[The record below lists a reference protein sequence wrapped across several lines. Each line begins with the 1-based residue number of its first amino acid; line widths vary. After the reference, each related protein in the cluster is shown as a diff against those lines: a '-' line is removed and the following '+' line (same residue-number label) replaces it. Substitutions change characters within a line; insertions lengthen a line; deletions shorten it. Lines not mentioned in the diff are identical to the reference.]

1 MALGDHYFER
11 IKASNDTYMVSPYAV
26 EPKLDIAALG
36 AVDGQLGLFNE
47 CRAFEDFCRATNRS
61 RCQQMTFRS
70 RRTSPYSR

>member
-36 AVDGQLGLFNE
+36 AVDGSSVSSMS
-47 CRAFEDFCRATNRS
+47 AVPS
-61 RCQQMTFRS
+61 RIFVG
-70 RRTSPYSR
+70 RRTGPGVNR